1 MVGRLF
7 FSLLL
12 CVWVQG
18 SLLAAF
24 GGFEADLSRWL
35 KLGRIAGLR
44 YEPLSDVAKPL
55 AAIYEG
61 SSHQPVWLHGGR
73 PTAAA
78 RSMVEMLGGSED
90 LGLRWEDY
98 DVVWLQDTLRKSSQ
112 GPLASEEASRF
123 DLVLTVSSLRFLRHV
138 SIGRVQPRAV
148 GFDIE
153 PRRIDGA
160 LELQK
165 IFLGES
171 PRKVVMALEPSFP
184 IYRPLKEALK
194 RYRLLARELPH
205 PRFGF
210 PPRFRPGMEHQDV
223 PALRKL
229 LTALG
234 DLPQITMKDQGSKRY
249 DPQLAGAVKAFQM
262 RHGIGEDGVIGQAT
276 LKRLSTPIPDRL
288 KQIEIGLERL
298 RWLPADIKGYYLIV
312 NIPAFKLYGA
322 RAGEGLGQ
330 HELQMNVVVGEAMDG
345 RTTPVFRSDMTLVTF
360 RPYWNVPEAI
370 AVKELVPEFLH
381 HPELMG
387 ARSMEI
393 VPDFSLKSVPL
404 EPNEANLQKVLAGQL
419 KLRQRPS
426 EENAL
431 GLFKFSFP
439 NTNNVYLHS
448 TPAKS
453 LFSRDRRDF
462 SHGCIR
468 VQDPLKLAEWVLQDN
483 GDWPRER
490 IEVMIKGDQTKT
502 ISLKRPIPVYILY
515 STVMAD
521 QGGRIS
527 FFEDIY
533 GHDRTLQVLLAKGPP
548 YLPAAAV
555 PSRP

>member
-1 MVGRLF
+1 MVGRSF
-7 FSLLL
+7 FLLLL
-12 CVWVQG
+12 CLWVQG
-18 SLLAAF
+18 ALLAAD
-24 GGFEADLSRWL
+24 GGFQADLSRWL

-44 YEPLSDVAKPL
+44 YEPLSDVARPL

-78 RSMVEMLGGSED
+78 KSMVAMLGSSED

-98 DVVWLQDTLRKSSQ
+98 DVAWLQETLRRASQ

-138 SIGRVQPRAV
+138 SVGHVQPRAV
-148 GFDIE
+148 GFNIE

-160 LELQK
+160 LELPK

-210 PPRFRPGMEHQDV
+210 PVLFRPGMQHPDV

-234 DLPQITMKDQGSKRY
+234 DLPAPTAKDQGSELY
-249 DPQLAGAVKAFQM
+249 DPLLAGAVKAFQM

-288 KQIEIGLERL
+288 KQIEMGLERL
-298 RWLPADIKGYYLIV
+298 RWLPADIRGYYLIV

-330 HELQMNVVVGEAMDG
+330 HDLQMNVVVGEAMDG

-404 EPNEANLQKVLAGQL
+404 EPSEANLQKVLAGQL

-453 LFSRDRRDF
+453 LFGRDRRDF

-468 VQDPLKLAEWVLQDN
+468 VQDPLRLAEWVLQDN

-490 IEVMIKGDQTKT
+490 IEVMTKGDQTKT
-502 ISLKRPIPVYILY
+502 ITLKRPIPVYILY

>member
-1 MVGRLF
+1 M
-7 FSLLL
+7 
-12 CVWVQG
+12 Q
-18 SLLAAF
+18 
-24 GGFEADLSRWL
+24 
-35 KLGRIAGLR
+35 
-44 YEPLSDVAKPL
+44 
-55 AAIYEG
+55 
-61 SSHQPVWLHGGR
+61 
-73 PTAAA
+73 
-78 RSMVEMLGGSED
+78 
-90 LGLRWEDY
+90 
-98 DVVWLQDTLRKSSQ
+98 
-112 GPLASEEASRF
+112 
-123 DLVLTVSSLRFLRHV
+123 
-138 SIGRVQPRAV
+138 
-148 GFDIE
+148 
-153 PRRIDGA
+153 
-160 LELQK
+160 
-165 IFLGES
+165 
-171 PRKVVMALEPSFP
+171 
-184 IYRPLKEALK
+184 
-194 RYRLLARELPH
+194 
-205 PRFGF
+205 
-210 PPRFRPGMEHQDV
+210 HQDV

-234 DLPQITMKDQGSKRY
+234 DLSPLTVKDQGSELY
-249 DPQLAGAVKAFQM
+249 DPLLAAAVKAFQM

-276 LKRLSTPIPDRL
+276 LKRLSTPVPDRL

-312 NIPAFKLYGA
+312 NIPAYKLYGA

-345 RTTPVFRSDMTLVTF
+345 RTTPVFRSDMTMVTF

-404 EPNEANLQKVLAGQL
+404 EPNEANLQKVAAGQL
-419 KLRQRPS
+419 RLRQRPS

-468 VQDPLKLAEWVLQDN
+468 VKDPLRLAEWVLQDN

-490 IEVMIKGDQTKT
+490 IELMIKGDQTKT

-548 YLPAAAV
+548 YLPAAVV